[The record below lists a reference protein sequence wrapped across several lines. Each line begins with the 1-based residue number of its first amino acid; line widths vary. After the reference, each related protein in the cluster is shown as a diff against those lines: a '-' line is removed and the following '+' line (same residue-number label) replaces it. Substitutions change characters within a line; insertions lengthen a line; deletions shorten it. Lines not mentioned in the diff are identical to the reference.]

1 MKVKAIFP
9 VVVKRT
15 EERNALNV
23 IPMKMG
29 DENVGGNRGSIEFVA
44 QRLPQNP
51 EAGATIKYVKLIANA
66 HFHAGSVAA
75 VAHIFRLRS
84 GRRPPN
90 SPELNPHMSPRWMLA
105 KLPSSA
111 SWSNPSIHSLVTAGY
126 ASGCTPDL

>member
-1 MKVKAIFP
+1 MKTVFP

-15 EERNALNV
+15 EEWNALNV
-23 IPMKMG
+23 IPMEMR
-29 DENVGGNRGSIEFVA
+29 DENMGGNRGAIEFVA
-44 QRLPQNP
+44 KRLPQNP
-51 EAGATIKYVKLIANA
+51 KAGAAIKYIKFIANA

-84 GRRPPN
+84 GRRPSN

-111 SWSNPSIHSLVTAGY
+111 VASIPSIHSLVTEGY